1 LLPLRTTSQSPKA
14 ARSTLYKRERGG
26 ERKKE
31 REREVEEKEKGEKGR
46 RRRRGGEGKYITTQP
61 QRQ

>member
-1 LLPLRTTSQSPKA
+1 
-14 ARSTLYKRERGG
+14 
-26 ERKKE
+26 
-31 REREVEEKEKGEKGR
+31 VEEKEKGEKGR